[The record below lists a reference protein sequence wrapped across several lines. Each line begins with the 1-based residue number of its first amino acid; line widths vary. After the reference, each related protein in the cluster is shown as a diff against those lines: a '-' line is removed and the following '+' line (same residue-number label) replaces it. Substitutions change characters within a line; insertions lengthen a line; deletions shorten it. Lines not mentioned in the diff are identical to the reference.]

1 MLPPQRALVKEEG
14 SCPWLRMLSHHFPS
28 TEPSFHCVYMFEVN
42 RRRVAG
48 AGGTCLELNLSLL
61 PTWVPLAFQGEIY
74 LLPLAVMYEGKGGS
88 DQKGAI
94 SPASRPGIS

>member
-1 MLPPQRALVKEEG
+1 M
-14 SCPWLRMLSHHFPS
+14 
-28 TEPSFHCVYMFEVN
+28 
-42 RRRVAG
+42 AG